1 MKRFNDLVNDCLK
14 SVEELFPWDLEER
27 LEANPNLLLLDVR
40 ETDEYAAMH
49 IENSVLV
56 PRGVL
61 ESACEYD
68 YDETVPP
75 LVESRNE
82 EVVILCRSGNRSVLA
97 AHTLQQL
104 GYQKVFSLKTG
115 LRGWNDYELP
125 LIDLQGQAVDIDA
138 ADDFFRSKLRPE
150 QQTPK

>member
-1 MKRFNDLVNDCLK
+1 MKRFNDLVNDCLN

-27 LEANPNLLLLDVR
+27 LQANPDLLLLDVR
-40 ETDEYAAMH
+40 EADEYAAMH

-61 ESACEYD
+61 ESACEYN
-68 YDETVPP
+68 YDEAVPQ
-75 LVESRNE
+75 LVESRNK
-82 EVVILCRSGNRSVLA
+82 EVVVICRSGNRSVLA

-115 LRGWNDYELP
+115 LRGWNDYELE
-125 LIDLQGQAVDIDA
+125 LIDHQGQAVDIDD
-138 ADDFFRSKLRPE
+138 ADEFFRSKLRPE
-150 QQTPK
+150 QMTPK

>member
-1 MKRFNDLVNDCLK
+1 MKRFNDLVNDCL
-14 SVEELFPWDLEER
+14 SNVEELFPWDLEER
-27 LEANPNLLLLDVR
+27 LEANPDLLLLDVR
-40 ETDEYAAMH
+40 EADEYAAMH
-49 IENSVLV
+49 IQNSILV

-68 YDETVPP
+68 YDETVPR

-82 EVVILCRSGNRSVLA
+82 EVVVICRSGNRSVLA
-97 AHTLQQL
+97 AHTLHQL

-115 LRGWNDYELP
+115 LRGWNDYELA

-138 ADDFFRSKLRPE
+138 ADEFFRSKLRPE
-150 QQTPK
+150 QMAPK